1 MSHSLTNV
9 RTRPGHRARQSK
21 PAAAHLSR
29 GHPKPPRES
38 TRGSRLVGAMLREQ
52 RRHLNLTLQEVADRA
67 GITKGFLSEIE
78 RDRAAPSVATL
89 LNLRDVLSL
98 SVSSLFR
105 SSLPQIVR
113 HNERQDIPYGGLGMN
128 CSLASARN
136 AYRLTALHAEFK
148 PLGLS
153 GSEPH
158 SLDSDEEFLLILA
171 GTLEVTVGSDV
182 HLLQA
187 GDSMT
192 FDPRIPH
199 SFKNPSRRNVA
210 RTLCIVAPPPK

>member
-1 MSHSLTNV
+1 MSRSATRV
-9 RTRPGHRARQSK
+9 RTRIGHRAHQTTSVGAHHGRSHPLPSRK
-21 PAAAHLSR
+21 PAQA
-29 GHPKPPRES
+29 
-38 TRGSRLVGAMLREQ
+38 TNLVGAMLREQ
-52 RRHLNLTLQEVADRA
+52 RRRLNLTIQEIADRA

-89 LNLRDVLSL
+89 LKLRRALSL

-113 HNERQDIPYGGLGMN
+113 HNERQEIPYGGLGMN

-136 AYRLTALHAEFK
+136 AHRLTALHAEFE

-171 GTLEVTVGSDV
+171 GSLEVTINSEL

-192 FDPRIPH
+192 FDPRNPH
-199 SFKNPSRRNVA
+199 SFKNPSRRKFT

>member
-1 MSHSLTNV
+1 MSRSPAIN
-9 RTRPGHRARQSK
+9 RARVRSHARQAK
-21 PAAAHLSR
+21 TTAARRARPTPAATGPTQA
-29 GHPKPPRES
+29 
-38 TRGSRLVGAMLREQ
+38 TTLVGAMLREQ
-52 RRHLNLTLQEVADRA
+52 RRRLNLTLQEVADRA
-67 GITKGFLSEIE
+67 GITKGFLSEVE

-89 LNLRDVLSL
+89 LKLRDSLSL

-105 SSLPQIVR
+105 SSLPQVVR
-113 HNERQDIPYGGLGMN
+113 HNERQDIPYGGLGMI

-136 AYRLTALHAEFK
+136 AHRLTALHAEFK

-153 GSEPH
+153 GSDPH
-158 SLDSDEEFLLILA
+158 ALDSDEEFILILA
-171 GTLEVTVGSDV
+171 GTLEVTVNDEV
-182 HLLQA
+182 HSLRA

>member
-1 MSHSLTNV
+1 MSRSATKVGRRLGRRV
-9 RTRPGHRARQSK
+9 RQVK
-21 PAAAHLSR
+21 PAAARLGKLR
-29 GHPKPPRES
+29 PDTPRES
-38 TRGSRLVGAMLREQ
+38 TQASTLVGAMLREQ

-89 LNLRDVLSL
+89 LKLRDVLSL

-113 HNERQDIPYGGLGMN
+113 HNERQDIPYGGLGMY

-136 AYRLTALHAEFK
+136 AHRLTALHAEFR

-153 GSEPH
+153 GPEPH
-158 SLDSDEEFLLILA
+158 SLNSDEEFLLILA
-171 GTLEVTVGSDV
+171 GSLEVTVGSHV
-182 HLLQA
+182 HLMQA

-192 FDPRIPH
+192 FDPRIAH

>member
-1 MSHSLTNV
+1 MSRSATTV
-9 RTRPGHRARQSK
+9 RTRLGHRARQTK
-21 PAAAHLSR
+21 PAAARLNRPHSS
-29 GHPKPPRES
+29 PAREP
-38 TRGSRLVGAMLREQ
+38 TQATTLVGATLREQ
-52 RRHLNLTLQEVADRA
+52 RRHLNLTIQEVADRV

-78 RDRAAPSVATL
+78 RDLAAPSVATL
-89 LNLRDVLSL
+89 LKLRDALSL

-113 HNERQDIPYGGLGMN
+113 HNDRQDIPYGGLGMN

-136 AYRLTALHAEFK
+136 AHRLTALHAEFK

-171 GTLEVTVGSDV
+171 GTLEVMINDEV
-182 HLLQA
+182 HLLQE
-187 GDSMT
+187 GDSVT
-192 FDPRIPH
+192 FDPRMPH
-199 SFKNPSRRNVA
+199 SFKNPSRRTIA
-210 RTLCIVAPPPK
+210 RTLCIMAPPPK

>member
-1 MSHSLTNV
+1 MSRSPTIA
-9 RTRPGHRARQSK
+9 RTRHHAKTTGGRRRRP
-21 PAAAHLSR
+21 PAAAA
-29 GHPKPPRES
+29 PRRA
-38 TRGSRLVGAMLREQ
+38 TTLVGAMLREQ
-52 RRHLNLTLQEVADRA
+52 RRRLNLTLQEVADRA
-67 GITKGFLSEIE
+67 GITKGFLSEVE

-89 LNLRDVLSL
+89 LQLRDALSL

-105 SSLPQIVR
+105 SSLPQVVR

-136 AYRLTALHAEFK
+136 AHRLTALHAEFK

-158 SLDSDEEFLLILA
+158 ALDSDEEFILILA
-171 GTLEVTVGSDV
+171 GTLEVTINNEV
-182 HLLQA
+182 HSLRA
-187 GDSMT
+187 GDSIT

>member
-1 MSHSLTNV
+1 L
-9 RTRPGHRARQSK
+9 ARG
-21 PAAAHLSR
+21 PRIAARRGLAAPAIAAA
-29 GHPKPPRES
+29 PDQ
-38 TRGSRLVGAMLREQ
+38 TTTLVGAMLREQ
-52 RRHLNLTLQEVADRA
+52 RRRLNLTLQEVADRA
-67 GITKGFLSEIE
+67 DITKGFLSEIE

-89 LNLRDVLSL
+89 LRLRDVLSL

-105 SSLPQIVR
+105 SSLPQVVR
-113 HNERQDIPYGGLGMN
+113 HDERQDIPYGGLGMD

-136 AYRLTALHAEFK
+136 AHRVTALHAEFK

-158 SLDSDEEFLLILA
+158 ALDSDEEFILILV
-171 GTLEVTVGSDV
+171 GRLEVIINGEV
-182 HLLQA
+182 HLLHA
-187 GDSMT
+187 GDSIT

-199 SFKNPSRRNVA
+199 SFRNPSARKLA